1 MKLFQHIQNVYFL
14 GIGGIGM
21 SALAQYFV
29 LNNKKVAGYDKTPG
43 QMTEKL
49 SEMGIDIQFED
60 EIEKIP
66 QDFFNAE
73 ETLVVYTPAVPSEL
87 KLLQY
92 FLNNGYKVEKRAVI
106 LGRITKE
113 IPTLAVAGTHGKT
126 TTSAILAHLLKQSGY
141 HITAFLGGVL
151 ENYQSNF
158 IFEGKD
164 ACVVEA
170 DEYDRSFLQL
180 DPQYAAITAMDPD
193 HLDIYGEAEELEKSF
208 KAFAAKLPTSEN
220 LFLKK
225 GLALEGKTVAIE
237 EQADFHLENILVKDG
252 FYHFDLH
259 YKNQVIKD
267 FTFHL
272 PGRHNLMNAG
282 MALAMAIHFGA
293 DVQKL
298 KKALVSFEG
307 VDRRFSYRLKTDHLI
322 VIEDYAHHPE
332 EIKAVSQATREMY
345 PNKKILAVFQP
356 HLYTRTRDFMSEFA
370 ESLSR
375 FDQVILL
382 PVYPAR
388 ELPIPGVDSDHLL
401 TLIELK
407 QKKLSSKQELF
418 QSVQKMNPEVI
429 LMLGAGDIGNEVK
442 PLIQSLQNEK

>member
-43 QMTEKL
+43 QMTKKL
-49 SEMGIDIQFED
+49 NDLGIEIQFED
-60 EIEKIP
+60 KVKKIP
-66 QDFFNAE
+66 EDFLNAA
-73 ETLVVYTPAVPSEL
+73 ETLVVYTPAVPREL

-92 FLNNGYKVEKRAVI
+92 FQKEEYEIEKRAVI

-141 HITAFLGGVL
+141 SIIAFLGGVL

-158 IFEGKD
+158 IYDGKD

-193 HLDIYGEAEELEKSF
+193 HLDIYGKAEELEKSF
-208 KAFAAKLPTSEN
+208 REFAAKLSSSTN
-220 LFLKK
+220 LFVKK
-225 GLALEGKTVAIE
+225 GLPLDGQTITLE
-237 EQADFHLENILVKDG
+237 EQADFYLENIRVKDG

-259 YKNQVIKD
+259 HYNEIIED

-272 PGRHNLMNAG
+272 PGRHNLMNAA

-293 DVQKL
+293 DPLKL
-298 KKALVSFEG
+298 KKALTSFEG
-307 VDRRFSYRLKTDHLI
+307 VDRRFSYRLKTQNLT

-332 EIKAVSQATREMY
+332 EIKAVRQAVREMY
-345 PNKKILAVFQP
+345 PGKKILAVFQP
-356 HLYTRTRDFMSEFA
+356 HLYSRTRDFMDEFA
-370 ESLSR
+370 ASLSG

-388 ELPIPGVDSDHLL
+388 ELPIQGADSDHLL
-401 TLIELK
+401 RLIALNQKELSAK
-407 QKKLSSKQELF
+407 QNLF
-418 QSVQKMNPEVI
+418 QTIQQMNPEVI